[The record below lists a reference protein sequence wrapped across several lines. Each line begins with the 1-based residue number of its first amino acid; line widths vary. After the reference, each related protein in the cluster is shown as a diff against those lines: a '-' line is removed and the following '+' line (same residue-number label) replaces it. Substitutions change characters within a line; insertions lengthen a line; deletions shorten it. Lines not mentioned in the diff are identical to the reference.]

1 MKILMTTTMVLGA
14 ICVLAMN
21 EPVFARGGGHGG
33 GGHGGGH
40 GGGGHGG
47 GHYGGGHGG
56 GYAHGGGGHHGHGYG
71 HGYGYGG
78 GWGYGAAGLG
88 LGLGAGILGT
98 TIYNDSY
105 GTYAPAYQQDVYV
118 DPYAGSNCYQVASG
132 AVYCN

>member
-14 ICVLAMN
+14 ICILAMN
-21 EPVFARGGGHGG
+21 EPVLARGGGHGG

-40 GGGGHGG
+40 GGGYAHGG
-47 GHYGGGHGG
+47 GHY
-56 GYAHGGGGHHGHGYG
+56 GHGYG

-78 GWGYGAAGLG
+78 GWGAAGLG

-98 TIYNDSY
+98 TIYTDSY
-105 GTYAPAYQQDVYV
+105 GTYAPAVPQDVIV